1 MTDSG
6 LVPTGPNDSFDAVL
20 AAAQQGD
27 PTSLGELWQRY
38 NAPLVRYLRVAGGEH
53 NADDL
58 ASRTWIDAATG
69 LSRFQGDEA
78 GFRGWL
84 FTIARRRLTDD
95 LRRHSRRPETLRAE
109 VPEQPNR
116 AHAAFDQR
124 DELETAMAM
133 VGRLSPDQAEAVLL
147 RIVAGLDVTAVAA
160 LMQRSEGSVRVL
172 THRGLHRLAE
182 LLTEDASPTE
192 VISRSTVTPP
202 AALTMKGS
210 R

>member
-6 LVPTGPNDSFDAVL
+6 PVSTGPNDSFDAVL

-27 PTSLGELWQRY
+27 PNSLGELWQRY
-38 NAPLVRYLRVAGGEH
+38 NAPVVRYLRVAAGEH
-53 NADDL
+53 DADDL
-58 ASRTWIDAATG
+58 ASRTWIDVATG

-95 LRRHSRRPETLRAE
+95 FRRHSRRLETLRAE

-124 DELETAMAM
+124 DELDTAMAM
-133 VGRLSPDQAEAVLL
+133 VSRLSPDQAEAVLL

-182 LLTEDASPTE
+182 LLAEDISPTE
-192 VISRSTVTPP
+192 AISPSTVTRG